1 MIHHEHKRNI
11 SALICILTV
20 LCMLLGCAKKEAE
33 PITSLEQLNS
43 SDRKIGMAADING
56 EKLLAEKLPEAK
68 IEYYQEDMTGYM
80 AVSQGKL
87 DAFVYGKLAMETAIQ
102 NGMRGVRLLD
112 ETLGESY
119 VMGVGLSQKTRIPDL
134 ETKINAFLDEVKSD
148 GTLEEMADRWL
159 VRKETEMPE
168 IPIPETS
175 DTHLVVG
182 TSGVYEPFTFYVGTE
197 LAGYD
202 IELARRFA
210 AWLGAT
216 IEFRAYDYDGIV
228 AAAQSGD
235 VDCIFAALFIT
246 PERQEKLLF
255 SQPTY
260 VEEIAVMVRGDSTTQ
275 KPSTDKTVHWQD
287 YNGKKLGVLVGPLM
301 EDTAKEFFPDSEY
314 MLLDS
319 YPDCVTALLSGKI
332 DGFLG
337 DEPGM
342 KSLHAEQ
349 PEVDYIHESL
359 TENNYSFAFR
369 KNDPESAAL
378 CAELNA
384 FLKKSWEDGTME
396 ELDVW
401 FGVDEAK
408 KVVDMSDLT
417 GENGTIRVVTTST
430 DMPWSYIK
438 DGKNV
443 GYDIDLVVRFCRD
456 RGYAVEFGD
465 VDFAGRIPA
474 IQSGKY
480 DFTTDMNVTPERM
493 EQVLFS
499 DPTSHGGIVLAVRAS
514 DLNPDDGEEITL
526 DSLNGKRFGVET
538 GTIDDVVAQ
547 NRLKDIEISRFNSV
561 ADMIPAL
568 KSGKI
573 DAFAADDAV
582 IRLYIAEDDALMMV
596 PELLN
601 HVDTAAAFP
610 KTEKGAALRDEFNA
624 FLKPLIENGELESIR
639 EIWLGSDDSKKTIP
653 PLDALTGEN
662 GTLTMATVSVYPP
675 LDYYKDGQLVGYE
688 IDLAYRFC
696 KARGYRLVLQDMN
709 FDSVLPSIQS
719 GKCDF
724 AAAFINITEER
735 KESVYFSD
743 PIYTGGSA
751 VCVLKPNATVSGV
764 GYQNVDELSGKRIGV
779 VTGAIH
785 DALVERRL
793 PSAQIVYFNTVA
805 DMLDALKAGKIDA
818 LVRPLSSAIFIHYE
832 DKSISW
838 LDEHLTDADVGFA
851 FPKTEK
857 GKALN
862 ERFSDYIRTVRASGE
877 LDALR
882 EKWFGEDASVKTMI
896 DLTTLPA
903 ANGTLLMATTGA
915 QVPFNYV
922 RDNTVVGFEIE
933 LAARFCEENG
943 YGLSVEQ
950 MNFDGVLASV
960 QSGKCD
966 FAGACLAVTDE
977 RKESVDFSEPHYSDS
992 VVFVVLNVDETDS
1005 AGGFLASIGESFHKT
1020 FIRENRWQLFL
1031 QGIGT
1036 TMLITV
1042 LSVLFGTILG
1052 FAVFMLCRNGNPV
1065 ANFITRFFVWLV
1077 QGMPVVVLLM
1087 ILYYII
1093 FGKVNISGAAVSVVG
1108 FTLVFG
1114 AAVFGMLRSGVG
1126 AIDKGQ
1132 LEAAYALGY
1141 TNRKA
1146 FFRIILPQALPH
1158 FMPAYKGE
1166 ITALIKAT
1174 AVVGYVAVQDLT
1186 KMGDIV
1192 RSRTYEA
1199 FFPLIAVAIIY
1210 FILAAILTFLVN
1222 KIEIRIDPRRRS
1234 KKQIMKGVKTD
1245 D

>member
-1 MIHHEHKRNI
+1 MKQKNKWKGLAVLGIL
-11 SALICILTV
+11 ALIMCL
-20 LCMLLGCAKKEAE
+20 LLGCAKTDSE
-33 PITSLEQLNS
+33 PITSLQQLNS
-43 SDRKIGMAADING
+43 PDRKIGMADNTG
-56 EKLLAEKLPEAK
+56 DEKLVAQKLPQAK
-68 IEYYQEDMTGYM
+68 IEFYKEGMSGYL

-87 DAFVYGKLAMETAIQ
+87 DAFVYGKLSMETAIQ
-102 NGMRGVRLLD
+102 NGLQGVRLLD
-112 ETLGESY
+112 ETFGECY
-119 VMGVGLSQKTRIPDL
+119 VMGVGLSPESKIPDL
-134 ETKINAFLDEVKSD
+134 ENKINAFLDEIKAN
-148 GTLEEMADRWL
+148 GTLDEIADRWL
-159 VRKETEMPE
+159 VRKEMQMPE
-168 IPIPETS
+168 IEIPETS
-175 DTHLVVG
+175 DTHLIVG
-182 TSGVYEPFTFYVGTE
+182 TSGVYEPFTFFVGTE

-202 IELARRFA
+202 IELAYRFG

-216 IEFRAYDYDGIV
+216 IEFKVYDYDGIV
-228 AAAQSGD
+228 PAAQSGD
-235 VDCIFAALFIT
+235 VDCIFAALFVT
-246 PERQEKLLF
+246 PERQEALRY

-260 VEEIAVMVRGDSTTQ
+260 VEEIAVMVRDDGTTP
-275 KPSTDKTVHWQD
+275 KSASGTVHWQD

-301 EDTAKEFFPDSEY
+301 EDAAKEFFPDSEY
-314 MLLDS
+314 LLFDS

-369 KNDPESAAL
+369 KDDPKSAAL
-378 CAELNA
+378 CDEFNA
-384 FLKKSWEDGTME
+384 FLKKCWEDGTME
-396 ELDVW
+396 ELDLW

-408 KVVDMSDLT
+408 KTVDMSDLT

-456 RGYAVEFGD
+456 RGYALEIGD

-514 DLNPDDGEEITL
+514 ELAASSQPESAAEYSEYSDL
-526 DSLNGKRFGVET
+526 SGKRVSMLT
-538 GTIDDVVAQ
+538 GAPFEELVRSKVPDVGEFSYFNNAPDTI
-547 NRLKDIEISRFNSV
+547 L
-561 ADMIPAL
+561 AL
-568 KSGKI
+568 KSGKT
-573 DAFAADDAV
+573 DAFLTNNAV
-582 IRLYIAEDDALMMV
+582 GALAV
-596 PELLN
+596 NRNPELALFPQDL
-601 HVDTAAAFP
+601 DTSAFGIAFAKGDPARDMWQAAYDAISEET
-610 KTEKGAALRDEFNA
+610 KNALWEK
-624 FLKPLIENGELESIR
+624 
-639 EIWLGSDDSKKTIP
+639 WTGSDDSVKLLP
-653 PLDALTGEN
+653 EQDWPGSN
-662 GTLTMATVSVYPP
+662 GTVQAAVCDSLEPMSYMGNG
-675 LDYYKDGQLVGYE
+675 GQLIG
-688 IDLAYRFC
+688 
-696 KARGYRLVLQDMN
+696 
-709 FDSVLPSIQS
+709 FDIEMILLM
-719 GKCDF
+719 
-724 AAAFINITEER
+724 A
-735 KESVYFSD
+735 KELDVHVEF
-743 PIYTGGSA
+743 TGM
-751 VCVLKPNATVSGV
+751 
-764 GYQNVDELSGKRIGV
+764 E
-779 VTGAIH
+779 
-785 DALVERRL
+785 
-793 PSAQIVYFNTVA
+793 F
-805 DMLDALKAGKIDA
+805 
-818 LVRPLSSAIFIHYE
+818 SAIM
-832 DKSISW
+832 SSVQ
-838 LDEHLTDADVGFA
+838 A
-851 FPKTEK
+851 
-857 GKALN
+857 GKAL
-862 ERFSDYIRTVRASGE
+862 
-877 LDALR
+877 L
-882 EKWFGEDASVKTMI
+882 
-896 DLTTLPA
+896 
-903 ANGTLLMATTGA
+903 GA
-915 QVPFNYV
+915 
-922 RDNTVVGFEIE
+922 GSII
-933 LAARFCEENG
+933 A
-943 YGLSVEQ
+943 
-950 MNFDGVLASV
+950 
-960 QSGKCD
+960 
-966 FAGACLAVTDE
+966 TDE
-977 RKESVDFSEPHYSDS
+977 RKQSVDFVEYYPAAFVLVVRAFRIETGGSFLSAIADS
-992 VVFVVLNVDETDS
+992 FQ
-1005 AGGFLASIGESFHKT
+1005 KT

-1042 LSVLFGTILG
+1042 LSILFGTILG
-1052 FAVFMLCRNGNPV
+1052 FAVFMLCRNGNPA

-1114 AAVFGMLRSGVG
+1114 SAVYGMLRAGVG

-1222 KIEIRIDPRRRS
+1222 RIEIRIDPRRRS
-1234 KKQIMKGVKTD
+1234 KQQILKGVKTD

>member
-1 MIHHEHKRNI
+1 MKQKNKWKGLAILGI
-11 SALICILTV
+11 LALIMFL
-20 LCMLLGCAKKEAE
+20 LLGCAKKDAE
-33 PITSLEQLNS
+33 PVTSLAQLGEAG
-43 SDRKIGMAADING
+43 RKIGVPGDMLEFDTLKSDYPNAEVLVYNDYPAAYEDV
-56 EKLLAEKLPEAK
+56 AK
-68 IEYYQEDMTGYM
+68 GR
-80 AVSQGKL
+80 L
-87 DAFVYGKLAMETAIQ
+87 DAFVYARREMEFALA
-102 NGMRGVRLLD
+102 NGTKGVRLLD
-112 ETLGESY
+112 ENYSKNT
-119 VMGVGLSQKTRIPDL
+119 VAVGVSPKAAITDL
-134 ETKINAFLDEVKSD
+134 QGKINAFLAESKAN
-148 GTLEEMADRWL
+148 GTLDDMYLRW
-159 VRKETEMPE
+159 VMEANATMPE
-168 IPIPETS
+168 IAMPEHPS
-175 DTHLVVG
+175 MHLRVG
-182 TSGVYEPFTFYVGTE
+182 TTGTVMPYSYFVGTK
-197 LAGYD
+197 LSGYD
-202 IELARRFA
+202 IELAYRFA
-210 AWLGAT
+210 AWLGADV
-216 IEFRAYDYDGIV
+216 EFKIYDFGGIV
-228 AAAQSGD
+228 SAAQSGD
-235 VDCIFAALFIT
+235 VDCIMSNLYVT
-246 PERQEKLLF
+246 PENAKAIPFSDPLF
-255 SQPTY
+255 D
-260 VEEIAVMVRGDSTTQ
+260 VEITAMVRDDGTTQ
-275 KPSTDKTVHWQD
+275 ESAGGTVHWQD

-301 EDTAKEFFPDSEY
+301 EDAAKEFFPDSEY
-314 MLLDS
+314 LLFDS

-369 KNDPESAAL
+369 KDDPESAAL
-378 CAELNA
+378 CDEFNA
-384 FLKKSWEDGTME
+384 FLKKCWEDGTME
-396 ELDVW
+396 ELDLW

-443 GYDIDLVVRFCRD
+443 GYDIDLAVRFCRD
-456 RGYAVEFGD
+456 RGYALEIGD

-480 DFTTDMNVTPERM
+480 DFTTDMNVTPERK

-514 DLNPDDGEEITL
+514 DLATDTEEISL
-526 DSLNGKRFGVET
+526 DSLNGKRFGAET
-538 GTIDDVVAQ
+538 GTVLDVITLE
-547 NRLKDIEISRFNSV
+547 RLPDVQISRYNTV

-573 DAFAADDAV
+573 DAFSADDAV
-582 IRLYIAEDDALMMV
+582 IRLCIAEDDALMMV
-596 PELLN
+596 PEFLN
-601 HVDTAAAFP
+601 HVDTAVAFP
-610 KTEKGAALRDEFNA
+610 KTEKGAVLRDEFNA
-624 FLKPLIENGELESIR
+624 FLKPLIESGELELIK
-639 EIWLGSDDSKKTIP
+639 EIWLGNDDSKKMIP
-653 PLDALTGEN
+653 PLDSLSGEN
-662 GTLTMATVSVYPP
+662 GTLTMSTISVYPP
-675 LDYYKDGQLVGYE
+675 LDYMKDGQLVGYE

-696 KARGYRLVLQDMN
+696 EARGYGLILQDMN

-719 GKCDF
+719 GRSDF
-724 AAAFINITEER
+724 AAAAINITAER
-735 KESVYFSD
+735 TESVYFSD
-743 PIYTGGSA
+743 PIYTGGAA
-751 VCVLKPNATVSGV
+751 VCVLKPSNVS
-764 GYQNVDELSGKRIGV
+764 YQSVDELQGKRIGV
-779 VTGAIH
+779 VTGTIH
-785 DALVERRL
+785 DSLVEKRL
-793 PSAQIVYFNTVA
+793 PTARIVYFNAVA

-818 LVRPLSSAIFIHYE
+818 LVRPLSSAVFIRYE
-832 DKSISW
+832 DESITW
-838 LDEHLTDADVGFA
+838 LDEHLTDADVSFA
-851 FPKTEK
+851 FPKTEE
-857 GKALN
+857 GKEQN
-862 ERFSDYIRTVRASGE
+862 ERFSDFIRKLRANGE
-877 LDALR
+877 LDQLR
-882 EKWFGEDASVKTMI
+882 EKWFGEDESIKTMI
-896 DLTTLPA
+896 DFSALPA
-903 ANGTLLMATTGA
+903 ANGTLTLATTGS

-943 YGLSVEQ
+943 YSLKVEQ

-966 FAGACLAVTDE
+966 FACACLAVTEE
-977 RKESVDFSEPHYSDS
+977 RKESVDFAEPHFAES
-992 VVFVVLNVDETDS
+992 VVFVVPNVKPAEAD
-1005 AGGFLASIGESFHKT
+1005 AGFFASIGESFEKT

-1036 TMLITV
+1036 TTLITV
-1042 LSVLFGTILG
+1042 LSILLGTLLG

-1065 ANFITRFFVWLV
+1065 ANTVTRFCVWLV

-1093 FGKVNISGAAVSVVG
+1093 FGRVNISGAAVSVVG

-1114 AAVFGMLRSGVG
+1114 SAVYGMLRAGVG
-1126 AIDKGQ
+1126 AIDRGQ

-1222 KIEIRIDPRRRS
+1222 RIEIRIDPRRRS
-1234 KKQIMKGVKTD
+1234 KQQILKEVKTD

>member
-1 MIHHEHKRNI
+1 MKQKNKWKGLAVLGIL
-11 SALICILTV
+11 ALIMCL
-20 LCMLLGCAKKEAE
+20 LLGCAKTDSE
-33 PITSLEQLNS
+33 PITSLQQLNS
-43 SDRKIGMAADING
+43 PDRKIGMADNTG
-56 EKLLAEKLPEAK
+56 DEKLIAQKLPQAK
-68 IEYYQEDMTGYM
+68 IEFYKEGMSGYL

-87 DAFVYGKLAMETAIQ
+87 DAFVYGKLSMETAIQ
-102 NGMRGVRLLD
+102 NGLQGVRLLD

-119 VMGVGLSQKTRIPDL
+119 VMGVGLSPESKIPDL
-134 ETKINAFLDEVKSD
+134 ENKINAFLDEIKAN
-148 GTLEEMADRWL
+148 GTLDEIADRWL
-159 VRKETEMPE
+159 VRKDMRMPE
-168 IPIPETS
+168 IELPKTS

-182 TSGVYEPFTFYVGTE
+182 TSGVYEPFTFFVGTE

-202 IELARRFA
+202 IELAYRFA

-216 IEFRAYDYDGIV
+216 VEFKVYDYDGIV

-235 VDCIFAALFIT
+235 VDCIFAALFVT
-246 PERQEKLLF
+246 PERLEALRY

-260 VEEIAVMVRGDSTTQ
+260 VEEIAVMVRDDGTAQ
-275 KPSTDKTVHWQD
+275 NNAGGTVHWQD

-301 EDTAKEFFPDSEY
+301 EDVAKEFFPDSEY
-314 MLLDS
+314 LLFDS

-369 KNDPESAAL
+369 KDDPESAAL
-378 CAELNA
+378 CEEFNA

-396 ELDVW
+396 ELDLW

-408 KVVDMSDLT
+408 KTVDMSDLT
-417 GENGTIRVVTTST
+417 GENGIIRVVTTST

-443 GYDIDLVVRFCRD
+443 GYDIDLVVRFCRE
-456 RGYAVEFGD
+456 RGYALEIGD

-493 EQVLFS
+493 EQVRFS

-514 DLNPDDGEEITL
+514 DLNPNDAEEITL
-526 DSLNGKRFGVET
+526 DSLNGKRFGAET
-538 GTIDDVVAQ
+538 GTVLDAITLERLPDVQ
-547 NRLKDIEISRFNSV
+547 ISRYNTV

-573 DAFAADDAV
+573 DAFSADDAV
-582 IRLYIAEDDALMMV
+582 IRLCIAEDDALMMV
-596 PELLN
+596 PEFLN
-601 HVDTAAAFP
+601 HVDTAVAFP

-624 FLKPLIENGELESIR
+624 FLKPLIESGELESIK
-639 EIWLGSDDSKKTIP
+639 EIWLGNDDSKKTIP
-653 PLDALTGEN
+653 PLDSLSGEN
-662 GTLTMATVSVYPP
+662 GTLTMSTISVYPP

-696 KARGYRLVLQDMN
+696 ESRGFSLILQDMN
-709 FDSVLPSIQS
+709 FDSVLPSLQS
-719 GKCDF
+719 GRSDF
-724 AAAFINITEER
+724 AVAAINITEER
-735 KESVYFSD
+735 RESVYFSD
-743 PIYTGGSA
+743 PIYTGGAA
-751 VCVLKPNATVSGV
+751 VCVLKPSNVS
-764 GYQNVDELSGKRIGV
+764 YQSVDELQGKRIGV
-779 VTGAIH
+779 VTGTIH
-785 DALVERRL
+785 DSLVEKRL
-793 PSAQIVYFNTVA
+793 PTAQIVYFNTVA

-818 LVRPLSSAIFIHYE
+818 LVRPLSGAVFIRYE
-832 DKSISW
+832 DDSITW
-838 LDEHLTDADVGFA
+838 LDEHLTDADVSFA
-851 FPKTEK
+851 FPKTEN
-857 GKALN
+857 GAALR
-862 ERFSDYIRTVRASGE
+862 ERFSDFIRELRANGE
-877 LDALR
+877 LDTLR
-882 EKWFGEDASVKTMI
+882 EKWFGEDESVKTML
-896 DLTTLPA
+896 DLSALPA
-903 ANGTLLMATTGA
+903 TNGTLRLATTGS

-922 RDNTVVGFEIE
+922 RDNTIVGFEIE

-943 YGLSVEQ
+943 FGLKVEQ

-960 QSGKCD
+960 QAGKCD
-966 FAGACLAVTDE
+966 FACACLAVTEE
-977 RKESVDFSEPHYSDS
+977 RKESVDFSEPHFAES
-992 VVFVVLNVDETDS
+992 VVFVVPNVKPAE
-1005 AGGFLASIGESFHKT
+1005 AEQGFFASIGESFHKT

-1042 LSVLFGTILG
+1042 LSILFGTVLG
-1052 FAVFMLCRNGNPV
+1052 FAVFMLCRNGNPA
-1065 ANFITRFFVWLV
+1065 ANCITRFFVWLV

-1114 AAVFGMLRSGVG
+1114 SAVYGMLRAGVG

-1222 KIEIRIDPRRRS
+1222 RIEIRIDPRRRS
-1234 KKQIMKGVKTD
+1234 KQQILKGVKTD

>member
-1 MIHHEHKRNI
+1 MKQKNKWKGLAVLGIL
-11 SALICILTV
+11 ALIMCL
-20 LCMLLGCAKKEAE
+20 LLGCSKSGSE
-33 PITSLEQLNS
+33 PITLLAQLGEEG
-43 SDRKIGMAADING
+43 RKIGVPGDMLEFDTLKRDYPNAEVLVYNDYPAAYDDV
-56 EKLLAEKLPEAK
+56 AK
-68 IEYYQEDMTGYM
+68 GR
-80 AVSQGKL
+80 L
-87 DAFVYGKLAMETAIQ
+87 DAFVYARREMEFALA
-102 NGMRGVRLLD
+102 NGTKGVRLLD
-112 ETLGESY
+112 ENYSKNT
-119 VMGVGLSQKTRIPDL
+119 VAVGISPKASVPDL
-134 ETKINAFLDEVKSD
+134 QSKINAFLAESKAN
-148 GTLEEMADRWL
+148 GTLDNMYLRWVIEADD
-159 VRKETEMPE
+159 TMPDIAMPE
-168 IPIPETS
+168 HPS
-175 DTHLVVG
+175 THLRIG
-182 TSGVYEPFTFYVGTE
+182 TTGTVMPYSYFVGTE

-202 IELARRFA
+202 VELAFRFA
-210 AWLGAT
+210 AWLGADV
-216 IEFRAYDYDGIV
+216 EFKIYDFGGIV

-235 VDCIFAALFIT
+235 VDCIMSNLYVT
-246 PERQEKLLF
+246 PENVEAIPFSDPLF
-255 SQPTY
+255 D
-260 VEEIAVMVRGDSTTQ
+260 VEITAMVRDDGTTQ
-275 KPSTDKTVHWQD
+275 ESASGTVHWQD

-301 EDTAKEFFPDSEY
+301 EDAAKQFFPDSEY
-314 MLLDS
+314 LLFDS

-369 KNDPESAAL
+369 KDDPESAAL
-378 CAELNA
+378 CKELNA
-384 FLKKSWEDGTME
+384 FLKKCWADGTME
-396 ELDVW
+396 ELDLW
-401 FGVDEAK
+401 FGVDETK

-438 DGKNV
+438 DGKHV

-456 RGYAVEFGD
+456 RGYALEIGD

-514 DLNPDDGEEITL
+514 DLAADNEEITL

-538 GTIDDVVAQ
+538 GTVLDVVTLE
-547 NRLKDIEISRFNSV
+547 RLPDVQISYYNTV
-561 ADMIPAL
+561 ADMIQPL

-573 DAFAADDAV
+573 DAFSADDAV
-582 IRLYIAEDDALMMV
+582 IRLCIAEDDALMMV
-596 PELLN
+596 PEYLN

-624 FLKPLIENGELESIR
+624 FLKPLVESGELELIK
-639 EIWLGSDDSKKTIP
+639 EIWLGNDDSKKTIP
-653 PLDALTGEN
+653 PLDSLSAEK
-662 GTLTMATVSVYPP
+662 GTLTMSTISVYPP

-696 KARGYRLVLQDMN
+696 EARGYGLILQDMN

-719 GKCDF
+719 GRSDF
-724 AAAFINITEER
+724 AAAAINITEER

-743 PIYTGGSA
+743 PIYTGGAA
-751 VCVLKPNATVSGV
+751 VCALKP
-764 GYQNVDELSGKRIGV
+764 
-779 VTGAIH
+779 
-785 DALVERRL
+785 DA
-793 PSAQIVYFNTVA
+793 A
-805 DMLDALKAGKIDA
+805 
-818 LVRPLSSAIFIHYE
+818 
-832 DKSISW
+832 DKS
-838 LDEHLTDADVGFA
+838 
-851 FPKTEK
+851 
-857 GKALN
+857 KAN
-862 ERFSDYIRTVRASGE
+862 
-877 LDALR
+877 
-882 EKWFGEDASVKTMI
+882 
-896 DLTTLPA
+896 
-903 ANGTLLMATTGA
+903 
-915 QVPFNYV
+915 
-922 RDNTVVGFEIE
+922 
-933 LAARFCEENG
+933 
-943 YGLSVEQ
+943 
-950 MNFDGVLASV
+950 
-960 QSGKCD
+960 
-966 FAGACLAVTDE
+966 
-977 RKESVDFSEPHYSDS
+977 
-992 VVFVVLNVDETDS
+992 
-1005 AGGFLASIGESFHKT
+1005 FLASIGESFEKT

-1042 LSVLFGTILG
+1042 LSILFGTILG

-1065 ANFITRFFVWLV
+1065 ANTVTRFCVWLV

-1093 FGKVNISGAAVSVVG
+1093 FGRVNISGAAVSVVG

-1114 AAVFGMLRSGVG
+1114 SAVYGMLRAGVG

-1222 KIEIRIDPRRRS
+1222 RIEIRIDPHRRS
-1234 KKQIMKGVKTD
+1234 KQQILKGVKTD